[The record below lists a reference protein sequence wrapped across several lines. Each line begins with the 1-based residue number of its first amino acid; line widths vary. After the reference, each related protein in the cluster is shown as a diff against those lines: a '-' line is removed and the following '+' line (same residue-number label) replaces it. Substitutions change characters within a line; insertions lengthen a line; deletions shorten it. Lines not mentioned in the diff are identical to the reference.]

1 MKKKII
7 NPYIKEKPVEEYQ
20 CFGCSPNN
28 KLGLK
33 LQFSDCGS
41 NEIEAFWKPEPHFEG
56 FFKILHGGIQAT
68 LQDEIAGWLVFTK
81 CKTSGVT
88 QSLNV
93 KYLKP
98 VYVTDA
104 KLRITAQLKH
114 MEGKYA
120 IINTRV
126 YNSDGE
132 ICSEGELSYYIF
144 PEAIAKRK
152 HQYPG
157 ADAFYDKGDL

>member
-1 MKKKII
+1 MKKKIV
-7 NPYIKEKPVEEYQ
+7 NPYTIERPANDYQ

-33 LQFSDCGS
+33 LQFIDCGE

-88 QSLNV
+88 QSLSIN
-93 KYLKP
+93 YLKP
-98 VYVTDA
+98 VFVTDE
-104 KLRITAQLKH
+104 KLRIHAQL
-114 MEGKYA
+114 
-120 IINTRV
+120 TRIEDKKAFIHTTLM
-126 YNSDGE
+126 NSNDE
-132 ICSEGELSYYIF
+132 VCSEGEVVYFIY
-144 PEAIAKRK
+144 PEAVARRK

-157 ADAFYDKGDL
+157 VDSFYQVQR